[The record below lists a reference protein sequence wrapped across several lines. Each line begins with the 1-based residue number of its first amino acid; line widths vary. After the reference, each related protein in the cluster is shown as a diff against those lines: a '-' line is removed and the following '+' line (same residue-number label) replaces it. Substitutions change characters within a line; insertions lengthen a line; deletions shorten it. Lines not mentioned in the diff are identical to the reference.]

1 MRVRTP
7 AGLLAAHKLFGM
19 FDMLAEAI
27 EEERRERV
35 TIRRGR
41 PSKKA
46 KALAEAESLVEVA
59 EGFETERA
67 RKIARKALELS
78 PNCARAHVLLA
89 ELSDDVHAAEREYR
103 LGVAAG
109 ERALG
114 AAVIERHMGDLGR
127 MRRPGGLS
135 VR

>member
-67 RKIARKALELS
+67 RKIARRRSSSHPTAPAPMCSWPSCRTTSMLRS
-78 PNCARAHVLLA
+78 GSIASASRPANGPSAR
-89 ELSDDVHAAEREYR
+89 
-103 LGVAAG
+103 
-109 ERALG
+109 
-114 AAVIERHMGDLGR
+114 
-127 MRRPGGLS
+127 P
-135 VR
+135 